1 LKKAHTLPE
10 DWKCPDVC
18 HRWLQNVEAL
28 CMDGVYVLYGFMGG
42 FEAAMDMRPVL
53 QKRISIAGTTLRSR
67 SLEYKVCLSATS
79 T

>member
-1 LKKAHTLPE
+1 MLG
-10 DWKCPDVC
+10 VC

-42 FEAAMDMRPVL
+42 FEAAMDMRAVL

-67 SLEYKVCLSATS
+67 SLEYKVCLSPTS

>member
-1 LKKAHTLPE
+1 
-10 DWKCPDVC
+10 
-18 HRWLQNVEAL
+18 
-28 CMDGVYVLYGFMGG
+28 MDGVYVLYGFMGG